1 MTLTLKSASL
11 ALLLCAAPVWAQ
23 EISPNIVLRKP
34 APTTPL
40 TKWVAPT
47 GSETASLELDGSTL
61 RGWAFSAPND
71 PKDAPTILFFYGA
84 ATILHDTPMFA
95 KLAEAGVNVIV
106 FDYRGYGFSSGVAD
120 VMSFR
125 KDALAEYDYAAAKQ
139 HGPVIVFGFSLGTA
153 MATYVASER
162 DVKAVILAGAIA
174 SADEEFPLLLK
185 MQGMSVTDL
194 STMQPSVSAKQA
206 FGEVDLTRSSKAPLL
221 VLHGEEDTTVPIAQ
235 GREVF
240 AASQSINKRFV
251 ALPGTGHFD
260 TAFSAAAQDA
270 VRGFLRDLAGNAPDR
285 LRPSR

>member
-1 MTLTLKSASL
+1 MTLTRKFAPI
-11 ALLLCAAPVWAQ
+11 ALLFCATHVWA
-23 EISPNIVLRKP
+23 EDISPNIVLRNP

-47 GSETASLELDGSTL
+47 GSETASLELDGSTM
-61 RGWAFSAPND
+61 RGWAFPAPNHQ
-71 PKDAPTILFFYGA
+71 KDAPTVLFFYGA

-120 VMSFR
+120 VMAFR

-139 HGPVIVFGFSLGTA
+139 HGPVILFGFSLGTA

-162 DVKAVILAGAIA
+162 DVKAVALAGAIA

-185 MQGMSVTDL
+185 MQGVPATGL
-194 STMQPSVSAKQA
+194 GTMQPSVSAKLA
-206 FGEVDLTRSSKAPLL
+206 FGEVDLTRRSKAPLL

-240 AASQSINKRFV
+240 AASPSINKRFV
-251 ALPGTGHFD
+251 ALPGVGHFD

-270 VRGFLRDLAGNAPDR
+270 FRGFLKDLAGNAPHG
-285 LRPSR
+285 LHPSR